1 MRLVLGRDLPKRAVR
16 RLVRESRKPVRR
28 MIPSCRALDV
38 GAANS
43 LCDQPRLAG
52 LQRLA
57 DRVAR
62 SGVGGDMVECG
73 VYRGGSAVV
82 IAERL
87 LRGLPARQ
95 VWLMDVFDGM
105 PEPGPHD
112 PPQAWADVGK
122 FMSSEAIVRQTFAA
136 ARVAPGN
143 LHVVVGT
150 FENTLVLVPSI
161 PVAFLHLDCDWYES
175 VRLCLHRFYDAVV
188 PGGAVVF
195 DDYGFWSGCRKAVD
209 EFMAE
214 RRISVQLVPI
224 DSTSHYFLKP
234 RAR

>member
-1 MRLVLGRDLPKRAVR
+1 MRLVLGRDLPKRAVQ
-16 RLVRESRKPVRR
+16 RLVRESGKPVRR

-43 LCDQPRLAG
+43 LCDKPRLAG

-62 SGVGGDMVECG
+62 SILTGDMVECG

-87 LRGLPARQ
+87 LRGWPARQ
-95 VWLMDVFDGM
+95 VWLLDVFQGM
-105 PEPGPHD
+105 PEPGPRD

-122 FMSSEAIVRQTFAA
+122 FASSEAVVRQTFAA
-136 ARVAPGN
+136 ARIPPANVR
-143 LHVVVGT
+143 VVVGR
-150 FENTLVLVPSI
+150 FEDTLQTVPSF

-175 VRLCLHRFYDAVV
+175 VRLCLHKFYDAVV

-209 EFMAE
+209 EFIAE
-214 RRISVQLVPI
+214 HGIGVHLMPI
-224 DSTSHYFLKP
+224 DSTSHYFRKP
-234 RAR
+234 HVG